1 MNYEKKR
8 KRQNGRQEC
17 RPSERYRA
25 KLEAHFEKV
34 GADITRMIEEGVL
47 PPITFSSDPIYKYHM
62 KPMTQQEFVQ
72 VYPPIDKL

>member
-8 KRQNGRQEC
+8 KRQRGRQQC

-25 KLEAHFEKV
+25 KLDAHFEK
-34 GADITRMIEEGVL
+34 AAQEIDRLIAEGVL

-62 KPMTQQEFVQ
+62 KPMTEREFVQ
-72 VYPPIDKL
+72 VYPPVDKL